1 MCLEP
6 KRPGVSIPRSGAEG
20 LKFWIVSDSPG
31 WVWRLPLGRLDCVFV
46 MIWTVPI

>member
-20 LKFWIVSDSPG
+20 WKFWTVSDCPS
-31 WVWRLPLGRLDCVFV
+31 WVWRLPSCGPDCVFV
-46 MIWTVPI
+46 MI